1 MDTRTLD
8 KVVRSGRSCEED
20 ELVVSIKE
28 PGGQNAPRK
37 GKGREKGRLQRGEL
51 LGQGIRLDGRT
62 RNATVDDDTVERM
75 RDSFKGR
82 FYVQRQSGGCPA
94 EACLV

>member
-8 KVVRSGRSCEED
+8 KVVRSGRSSEED

-37 GKGREKGRLQRGEL
+37 GKGGKGK
-51 LGQGIRLDGRT
+51 
-62 RNATVDDDTVERM
+62 AAER
-75 RDSFKGR
+75 
-82 FYVQRQSGGCPA
+82 
-94 EACLV
+94 